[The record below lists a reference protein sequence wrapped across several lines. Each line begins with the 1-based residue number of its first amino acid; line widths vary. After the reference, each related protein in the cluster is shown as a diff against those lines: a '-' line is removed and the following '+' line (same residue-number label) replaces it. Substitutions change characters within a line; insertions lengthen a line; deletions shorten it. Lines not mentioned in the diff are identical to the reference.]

1 MNYALLEYLAEKNAN
16 PAWAAGESAPVQKST
31 LPPVPL
37 SDRIL
42 SWWLK
47 RSRWRLVR
55 LRA

>member
-1 MNYALLEYLAEKNAN
+1 MNYALLEYLAEKNAR
-16 PAWAAGESAPVQKST
+16 PTWAAGES
-31 LPPVPL
+31 VPSQAASRPRVAL

-47 RSRWRLVR
+47 RSTWRLVR